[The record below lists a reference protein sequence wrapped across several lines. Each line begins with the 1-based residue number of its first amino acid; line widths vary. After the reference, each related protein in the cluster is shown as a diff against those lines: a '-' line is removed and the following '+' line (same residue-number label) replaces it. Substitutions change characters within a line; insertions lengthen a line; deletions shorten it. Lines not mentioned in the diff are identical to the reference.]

1 MATAKSTTLSGIP
14 QVPGR
19 FDELAAI
26 LAHLDDAPVLK
37 KLRSY
42 RMTGRP
48 GYPLRAMWRAY
59 VCSFLLNLPSTNAL
73 IRELEDRPDFR
84 IFCGFEG
91 GLPHRTTFNRFIQR
105 LAEHPILI
113 EPTLSGLATKVRAL
127 LPDLGKEVAVD
138 STTVSSNSRPRKKNK
153 EGKVIRESA
162 TRKPTGRRNT
172 ALGRKKETRN
182 GFGVT
187 RYTWWPMP
195 ITGFLL
201 RTSPR
206 LLIGMT
212 HRSCRELL
220 PKPSIGPVG

>member
-1 MATAKSTTLSGIP
+1 M
-14 QVPGR
+14 PGR

-26 LAHLDDAPVLK
+26 LAHLDDTPVLK

-42 RMTGRP
+42 RLTGRP

-73 IRELEDRPDFR
+73 IRELEDRPDLR
-84 IFCGFEG
+84 ILCGFEG

-153 EGKVIRESA
+153 EGKVIRESSDPEA
-162 TRKPTGRRNT
+162 DWT
-172 ALGRKKETRN
+172 AKHSPERKKETKN

-187 RYTWWPMP
+187 RCTW
-195 ITGFLL
+195 
-201 RTSPR
+201 
-206 LLIGMT
+206 
-212 HRSCRELL
+212 
-220 PKPSIGPVG
+220 